1 MSYAS
6 RDNIDLDVLDQIDA
20 AFESGGGTVA
30 AFNAETE
37 PGTVVTGPIAG
48 VAMRQSRDFKTGDPA
63 FWPDGKPKNEVVVRV
78 ETDHGERAVYIPTW
92 GRAKQALSEAVGEAG
107 LSKISEALRPG
118 NVLSV
123 RFAGKKHAVHSR
135 SGEQYSYRDYE
146 YRVEVANGSD
156 NPFAAQPA
164 AGWK

>member
-20 AFESGGGTVA
+20 AFESGGGTVS

-107 LSKISEALRPG
+107 LSKVSDALRPG

-123 RFAGKKHAVHSR
+123 RFNGKKDAVHPR
-135 SGEQYSYRDYE
+135 SKEQYSYRDYE
-146 YRVEVANGSD
+146 YRVATSGSD
-156 NPFAAQPA
+156 NPFAAQSA

>member
-6 RDNIDLDVLDQIDA
+6 RDNINLDVLDAIDA
-20 AFESGGGTVA
+20 AFESGGTVS
-30 AFNAETE
+30 AFNADAE
-37 PGTVVTGPIAG
+37 PGTVVSGPIVG

-78 ETDHGERAVYIPTW
+78 ETDNGERAVYIPTW

-123 RFAGKKHAVHSR
+123 RFNGKKDAVHPR
-135 SGEQYSYRDYE
+135 SKEQYTYRDYG
-146 YRVEVANGSD
+146 YRVEVATPGE